1 MKGKNNKK
9 CTCGA
14 EMKKIRTDMDLYDGS
29 VVVKDVEA
37 YYCEECD
44 EEVFT
49 SKQAEEAQRKLKKIY
64 PGFEPFAVEK
74 KIAKLGNSLSIP
86 VSKEIADF
94 VHLKKGKEVK
104 ITVKSRNRLIVDV

>member
-1 MKGKNNKK
+1 
-9 CTCGA
+9 
-14 EMKKIRTDMDLYDGS
+14 MKKIKTDMELYDGS
-29 VVVKDVEA
+29 IVVKDVEA
-37 YYCEECD
+37 YYCEKCN

-49 SKQAEEAQRKLKKIY
+49 SEQAEKAQNKMKEAY
-64 PGFEPFAVEK
+64 PGFEPFTVEK

-104 ITVKSRNRLIVDV
+104 ITVKNKDRLIVDV